1 MALIEGNARQLRFE
15 QHLPAGFDDLLAN
28 GFHNAHE
35 QVGADMGLGLPED
48 FLRRAGFDEQVRHMA
63 RPGAFD
69 ARGELAIGKRARA
82 AFAEL
87 DVGARIKRAAGIEG
101 VDCAKA
107 LVDGGAALHDKG
119 TQAGARQIPGA
130 EQARGAASHHDG
142 ARLARSGE
150 GVGGIGHG
158 KRFVG
163 DVRFHVRCAFARRG
177 LPKR

>member
-1 MALIEGNARQLRFE
+1 
-15 QHLPAGFDDLLAN
+15 
-28 GFHNAHE
+28 
-35 QVGADMGLGLPED
+35 MGLGLPED
-48 FLRRAGFDEQVRHMA
+48 FPRRAGFDEQVRHMA
-63 RPGAFD
+63 CPGALD

-82 AFAEL
+82 TFAEL
-87 DVGARIKRAAGIEG
+87 DVGARIKRAASVERIDRNKTF
-101 VDCAKA
+101 VN
-107 LVDGGAALHDKG
+107 GGAALHDEG

-150 GVGGIGHG
+150 GIGGGRHG